1 MLSFIIVILV
11 FTGAIIFVIVRGK
24 TLKEGPVEKP
34 IGEKD
39 VVENAMKLES
49 SSFKNNE
56 YIPSKYTCDG
66 DNVNPPLLI
75 NEAPGRAQSFALIV
89 DDPDAPAGDW
99 THWLLWNIGGGA
111 TEVLE
116 NSVPRGAIQGLNDFG
131 KNGYGGPCPPSG
143 THRYQLKLHAL
154 DTVLNIPQ
162 NSRKKDLEKAMEG
175 HILAQSILTG
185 LYQR

>member
-1 MLSFIIVILV
+1 M
-11 FTGAIIFVIVRGK
+11 
-24 TLKEGPVEKP
+24 
-34 IGEKD
+34 
-39 VVENAMKLES
+39 
-49 SSFKNNE
+49 
-56 YIPSKYTCDG
+56 
-66 DNVNPPLLI
+66 
-75 NEAPGRAQSFALIV
+75 
-89 DDPDAPAGDW
+89 
-99 THWLLWNIGGGA
+99 
-111 TEVLE
+111 
-116 NSVPRGAIQGLNDFG
+116 PRGAIQGLNDFG